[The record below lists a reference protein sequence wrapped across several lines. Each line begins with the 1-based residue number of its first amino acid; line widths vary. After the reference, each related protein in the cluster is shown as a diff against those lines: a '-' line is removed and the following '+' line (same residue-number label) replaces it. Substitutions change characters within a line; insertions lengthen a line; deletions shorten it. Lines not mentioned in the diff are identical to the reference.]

1 MYQDQRVSVTPH
13 LTTTISP
20 NMIASLKMLHLS
32 SFELDQKVDAE
43 CADNIALEVEKVALC
58 VQCGQPLATRG
69 CPTCSTVSSANRDGG
84 SDWADVYEHGPP
96 FGGDDDDFDPMLRV
110 AAGATLEDQLMMSLR
125 TLLPSEDM
133 LIAEALV
140 GNLDERGY
148 LTIAVPELAAQL
160 DVPRERIEAALT
172 VLQAQEPIGIGARD
186 VAECL
191 SLQLRWFREQGQP
204 QPLAEQIVAH
214 HLTDVGQRRFVEIGR
229 ELGTTSTHVKRAW
242 NFIKANLNPYPAH
255 TAIAGPHER
264 NVRGNTALI
273 RPDVIIRRTDLG
285 FEAEVV
291 ERRRYQFAINPTYHM
306 IAATKEQQGVSDSQ
320 RREVHNYVKRAQLFI
335 DNVQQRWQTLKKIA
349 DALIDVQYDF
359 LDKGVRA
366 LRPLTRSELATY
378 VGLHEATISRATN
391 DKYVLLPDGRTIS
404 FDDFFD
410 GSLRA
415 KDILREIIAKEDP
428 HRPYSDEDLA
438 AMLQGR
444 GVVVARRTVAKYR
457 EAMRILPSRYR

>member
-1 MYQDQRVSVTPH
+1 GS
-13 LTTTISP
+13 
-20 NMIASLKMLHLS
+20 
-32 SFELDQKVDAE
+32 
-43 CADNIALEVEKVALC
+43 
-58 VQCGQPLATRG
+58 
-69 CPTCSTVSSANRDGG
+69 
-84 SDWADVYEHGPP
+84 SDWSDVYEHGAQH
-96 FGGDDDDFDPMLRV
+96 GSDDDEFDPMLRV
-110 AAGATLEDQLMMSLR
+110 SAGATLDDILMTALR
-125 TLLPSEDM
+125 TILPAED
-133 LIAEALV
+133 LPIAEALV

-148 LTIAVPELAAQL
+148 LTISITELAAQL
-160 DVPRERIEAALT
+160 DVTPARVEAALT

-191 SLQLRWFREQGQP
+191 LLQLRWFREQGQP

-229 ELGTTSTHVKRAW
+229 ELGTTSTHIKRAW

-255 TAIAGPHER
+255 TAIAEPHAR
-264 NVRGNTALI
+264 NVRGTTALI
-273 RPDVIIRRTDLG
+273 RPDVIIRRTDSG

-291 ERRRYQFAINPTYHM
+291 ERRRYHFAINPTFHM
-306 IAATKEQQGVSDSQ
+306 IAATKEQQGVSDAQ

-349 DALIDVQYDF
+349 DALIEIQYDF

-366 LRPLTRSELATY
+366 LRSLTRSELATY

-415 KDILREIIAKEDP
+415 KDILREIIASEDP
-428 HRPYSDEDLA
+428 RRPYSDEDLA
-438 AMLQGR
+438 AMLHGR
-444 GVVVARRTVAKYR
+444 GVDVARRTVAKYR
-457 EAMRILPSRYR
+457 EALRILPSRYR